1 MDYLLDTHT
10 FMWFIN
16 GHKEL
21 SDLAR
26 KTIERKGANN
36 FVSIASLWEIA
47 IKISIGK
54 LKLKTPFAE
63 IPRQIVDNGFQVL
76 PIKFED
82 TFRLSTLPFHHRDPF
97 DRMIIVQSL
106 TNQLN
111 IISRDKQFADYG
123 ITVIW

>member
-16 GHKEL
+16 GEKEL
-21 SDLAR
+21 SDHAR
-26 KTIERKGANN
+26 KTIEHKDVNN

-54 LKLKTPFAE
+54 LKLKTPFVA
-63 IPRQIVDNGFQVL
+63 IPQQIVDNGFQVL

-82 TFRLSTLPFHHRDPF
+82 RFKLSTLPFHHRDPF
-97 DRMIIVQSL
+97 DRMIIVQSI
-106 TNQLN
+106 TNQLTV
-111 IISRDKQFADYG
+111 ISKDKQFADYG
-123 ITVIW
+123 IAVIW